1 MGQFSSV
8 QSLSRVRLFATP
20 WTAGCHYEVV
30 VRMKWV
36 NSWKALR
43 PVSRLGS
50 LLAFSSHDRC
60 IKLEVLATSLMVQW
74 GKICLPMQETQVWS
88 LTGEDSTCHG
98 ATEAPAPQLL
108 SLCSRARVLQLLSW
122 STRKPTTH
130 YKRSRHSE
138 KPAHRN
144 RVAPLTVARESLR
157 AAMKTQLNQ
166 K

>member
-1 MGQFSSV
+1 MSPAPTECSAVTTSQ
-8 QSLSRVRLFATP
+8 RVRRLQNIPKLPFP
-20 WTAGCHYEVV
+20 LLENRSLPYEVV

-43 PVSRLGS
+43 PVSSLGS
-50 LLAFSSHDRC
+50 LLAFNSHDRR

-88 LTGEDSTCHG
+88 LIREDSTCHG

-108 SLCSRARVLQLLSW
+108 SLCSRAQVLQLLSW
-122 STRKPTTH
+122 STWKPTTH

-138 KPAHRN
+138 KPVHCN
-144 RVAPLTVARESLR
+144 RVAPTHCS
-157 AAMKTQLNQ
+157 
-166 K
+166 